1 LPRVIKIDHIGL
13 AVESISQDLEIF
25 SEGLGL
31 ELQGTENVGTDGV
44 VAAFLPVGESRLE
57 LLEPMEQEGP
67 VRKFLQ
73 NRGQGVHHVCLEVED
88 LPGLLARLRERGVE
102 LIDDQ
107 PRPGAH
113 GTQVAFVHPKS
124 ANGVLIELVEPTG
137 GQSAVAT
144 FVSEQ
149 GEGVQHLGYRIPD
162 VAAAIAEAEALG
174 FKAEWTVDDEHGL
187 AVAFLP
193 PGAFFGISIELVRSE
208 PPVDL
213 QKWMK

>member
-1 LPRVIKIDHIGL
+1 MHKRDESATGPDRSIDLGEMTHVGIAVRDIGAAIAAL
-13 AVESISQDLEIF
+13 R
-25 SEGLGL
+25 GLGL
-31 ELQGTENVGTDGV
+31 QFGV
-44 VAAFLPVGESRLE
+44 VWHVEVPSIYRGADTRAGIKGAFSQG
-57 LLEPMEQEGP
+57 GP
-67 VRKFLQ
+67 V
-73 NRGQGVHHVCLEVED
+73 V
-88 LPGLLARLRERGVE
+88 
-102 LIDDQ
+102 
-107 PRPGAH
+107 
-113 GTQVAFVHPKS
+113 
-124 ANGVLIELVEPTG
+124 IELVEPTG